1 MRRISTPQKTPLI
14 YTIIEVSFRQR
25 AAAAINAAAINTAGA
40 INIVAGA
47 INTIAGAINTKFP
60 YSAASAVN

>member
-1 MRRISTPQKTPLI
+1 ML
-14 YTIIEVSFRQR
+14 EVSFRQR

-47 INTIAGAINTKFP
+47 INTIAGAINTIAGAINTKFP